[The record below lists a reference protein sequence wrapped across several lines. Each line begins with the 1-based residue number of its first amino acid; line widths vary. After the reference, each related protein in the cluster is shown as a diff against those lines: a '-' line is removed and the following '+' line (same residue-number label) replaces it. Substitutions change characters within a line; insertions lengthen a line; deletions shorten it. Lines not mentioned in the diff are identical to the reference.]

1 MSTSSWESPVTTHN
15 HPVQLR
21 VSFDGCRLVFHG
33 SMSVITK
40 FQGFRFVFDFQGSRL
55 VFEVQGY
62 FFMNPGWFFT
72 MQECFFYGFS
82 GFQVSLFGSRMF
94 FYGFSRFQVGFLLFQ
109 VGFYGFSRFQVS
121 VSWFQVGF
129 QGFSRFRI
137 GFSRFKVGF
146 EGKSWLQVGFIV
158 TGRYFMVPGGFSCF
172 LWLQVWF
179 S

>member
-1 MSTSSWESPVTTHN
+1 M
-15 HPVQLR
+15 
-21 VSFDGCRLVFHG
+21 
-33 SMSVITK
+33 
-40 FQGFRFVFDFQGSRL
+40 
-55 VFEVQGY
+55 
-62 FFMNPGWFFT
+62 
-72 MQECFFYGFS
+72 FFYGFS

-129 QGFSRFRI
+129 QGFPRFRI
-137 GFSRFKVGF
+137 GFSRFQVGY

-172 LWLQVWF
+172 FYGSRSGFHDARWICIVINGPRLDYFGAERHRPEVRKPKRYSLGLAGRRPALA
-179 S
+179 

>member
-33 SMSVITK
+33 SMSVITD

-94 FYGFSRFQVGFLLFQ
+94 FMV
-109 VGFYGFSRFQVS
+109 
-121 VSWFQVGF
+121 F
-129 QGFSRFRI
+129 QGSRLVFLVPKY
-137 GFSRFKVGF
+137 F
-146 EGKSWLQVGFIV
+146 FIV
-158 TGRYFMVPGGFSCF
+158 FQGSRLVFR
-172 LWLQVWF
+172 L
-179 S
+179 